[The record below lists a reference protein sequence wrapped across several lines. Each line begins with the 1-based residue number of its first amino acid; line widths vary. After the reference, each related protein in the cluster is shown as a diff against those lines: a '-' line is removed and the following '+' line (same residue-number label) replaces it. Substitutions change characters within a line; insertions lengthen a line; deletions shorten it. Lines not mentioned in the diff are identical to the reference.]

1 MHATA
6 LHTSECIC
14 QPMLSGSGHCWLADR
29 YSIYRRQAQ
38 CQYYCRERYYRA
50 MQLTASEAMKKF
62 GQGPA
67 FRFWF
72 SLSLAMEGKLQEAI
86 REFDNTLVSGIT
98 RHPSI
103 SWV

>member
-1 MHATA
+1 
-6 LHTSECIC
+6 
-14 QPMLSGSGHCWLADR
+14 MLSELSDCWLCNHH
-29 YSIYRRQAQ
+29 SPFHHQAQ

-86 REFDNTLVSGIT
+86 REFDNTLVSSV
-98 RHPSI
+98 RRPSI
-103 SWV
+103 AWV